1 MSATGVQAD
10 AEVLMTLVGPPC
22 LRLKGCRHALE
33 RKDAAL
39 LAILALDGAAP
50 RARLASLLWPD
61 VGDTGAR
68 NSLRQRLLRLRRIAE
83 RDLVTGSDVLS
94 LAPGVMHE
102 LESPAARL
110 GDDPAALEGELL
122 GDLDYA
128 DCRELG
134 DWVDAARTRWRIA
147 RRDALATIAAALE
160 TQDRIASALRYVER
174 LVSDEPTFE
183 PAYRSLMRLHRR
195 RGDRAAALSAY
206 ERCRTTLAQ
215 EPGDVPSAETR
226 DLHLRILQGTDDRSP
241 ALAPRS
247 IAVLRP
253 PSLVGREREWSELLS
268 AWHNAQVAVL
278 IGEPGIGKSRLLTDF
293 AAAHPHC
300 LTIGSRPGDAQ
311 AAYALLSRLVR
322 ALLPYQPV
330 DLPDWVREQV
340 ALLLSEKNAKQ
351 AVRWNPVRLQLAL
364 VQMFAAVQ
372 AAGLHAIL
380 LDDLQF
386 GDAASLETITA
397 ACLDDGAGPLRWLM
411 ASRVSEV
418 PPVMSSWMTATASD
432 RVCTVALGPLDHA
445 AVVALLSSLAIDGL
459 DAARMAEPLLK
470 HAGGNPMFLLE
481 TLRALIAPGVS
492 SAWQAARVL
501 PVPEHVSDLIGR
513 RLTLLSPGALELAQV
528 AALAGQDFDAALAGH
543 VLQRDALDLADPWR
557 ELEAAQILGGIA
569 FAHDLIQ
576 EATTRSVSVASGP
589 AWHARIA
596 EYLESH
602 SGEPARIGE
611 HWRAAQRWAA
621 AGRAFSAAAAL
632 LRNKLRRAEEA
643 ALLEQADAC
652 FAQTGD
658 DDARAELLLELF
670 RAHWVR
676 KYRRGIRE
684 SQALLQ
690 RVARTPRA
698 KMWALI
704 SQAMLAFDERQDD
717 QSLALISA
725 AREAAEAL
733 GDDAGEDRPA
743 LHMLTWEAIS
753 HAQLNRPAKAMALAQ
768 RLATAVDPMPPEK
781 TVGMAHY
788 GLGYTFE
795 LCGHLQAGLERLQ
808 RAESMFVSL
817 DEPALAADC
826 QSMSTVPLYYLG
838 RLRAATARITL
849 GRRALAELNGG
860 RAEPHTADV
869 YIAWC
874 WRECGLLGPALSLML
889 ETFERAAGAGD
900 ANLQA
905 LCGSELAS
913 LYLVLG
919 QPARARRYL
928 EPARSS
934 PKVHIRM
941 DGLLVEAELAR
952 TLGQAPDTLLR
963 AAQTLLPTCQR
974 SERYRWRIDIERV
987 RSLPAVEAAALMHG
1001 NYEQAMARQTWSMAA
1016 PSWALWI
1023 AALTGAGERVA
1034 AAAQARQLSQVLG
1047 QLDDEVER
1055 PPMSIYPVEY
1065 FLILHHAFVAAA
1077 DIEAADA
1084 ALRRGVEWIH
1094 DVALPHVPS
1103 EFRDSFLDRNAV
1115 NRAIVTMARRG
1126 ARD

>member
-10 AEVLMTLVGPPC
+10 AAVHMTLVGAPC
-22 LRLKGCRHALE
+22 LLLNGCARALE

-39 LAILALDGAAP
+39 LAILALDGTTS
-50 RARLASLLWPD
+50 RACLASLLWPD
-61 VGDTGAR
+61 VGETAAR

-83 RDLVTGSDVLS
+83 RDLVAGSDALS

-102 LESPAARL
+102 LESPAVRL
-110 GDDPAALEGELL
+110 RDDPAALEGELL
-122 GDLDYA
+122 GDLDYT

-134 DWVDAARTRWRIA
+134 DWVDAARTRWRVV
-147 RRDALATIAAALE
+147 RRNTLATIAAALE
-160 TQDRIASALRYVER
+160 TQDRIAVALRYVER
-174 LVSDEPTFE
+174 LVADEPTFE

-206 ERCRTTLAQ
+206 ERCRAALAE
-215 EPGDVPSAETR
+215 EPDTVPSTETR
-226 DLHLRILQGTDDRSP
+226 ELHSRILRGSDDRSP

-247 IAVLRP
+247 IALLRP
-253 PSLVGREREWSELLS
+253 PSLVGREREWLALLS

-278 IGEPGIGKSRLLTDF
+278 LGEPGIGKSRLLTDF

-322 ALLPYQPV
+322 ALLPYQRA
-330 DLPDWVREQV
+330 DLPEWVREQV
-340 ALLLSEKNAKQ
+340 ALLLPETNAKL

-364 VQMFAAVQ
+364 VQIFAAAQ

-386 GDAASLETITA
+386 GDAASLEMITA

-411 ASRVSEV
+411 AARVGEI
-418 PPVMSSWMTATASD
+418 PPVVSSWITATAGD
-432 RVCTVALGPLDHA
+432 RVCTVTLGPLDQA
-445 AVVALLSSLAIDGL
+445 AVEALLSSLAIDGL
-459 DAARMAEPLLK
+459 DAVRAAEPMLK

-481 TLRALIAPGVS
+481 SLRALIAPGVS
-492 SAWQAARVL
+492 SAWQAASVL

-513 RLTLLSPGALELAQV
+513 RLTQLSPGALELAQV

-543 VLQRDALDLADPWR
+543 VLQRDSLDLADPWH
-557 ELEAAQILGGIA
+557 ELEAAQIFGGTA
-569 FAHDLIQ
+569 FAHDLVQ

-596 EYLESH
+596 EYLANRG
-602 SGEPARIGE
+602 GEPARIGL
-611 HWRAAQRWAA
+611 HWRAAQQWAA

-643 ALLEQADAC
+643 GLLEQADAC
-652 FAQTGD
+652 FARIGD
-658 DDARAELLLELF
+658 DDARADVLLELF

-676 KYRRGIRE
+676 KDRRGIRE

-698 KMWALI
+698 KMWSMVAR
-704 SQAMLAFDERQDD
+704 AMLAFDERQDD

-733 GDDAGEDRPA
+733 GNDAGEDRPA
-743 LHMLTWEAIS
+743 LHVLAWEAVS
-753 HAQLNRPAKAMALAQ
+753 QAQLNRPVQAMALAR
-768 RLATAVDPMPPEK
+768 RLASAVDALPPQK
-781 TVGMAHY
+781 LIGSAHY
-788 GLGYTFE
+788 QLGYTFE
-795 LCGHLQAGLERLQ
+795 LCGDLHAGLERLQ

-826 QSMSTVPLYYLG
+826 QSMSSVPLYYLG
-838 RLRAATARITL
+838 RLSAATARIAL
-849 GRRALAELNGG
+849 GRQVLAELNGG

-869 YIAWC
+869 HIARC

-905 LCGSELAS
+905 LCGAELAS
-913 LYLVLG
+913 LYVVLG
-919 QPARARRYL
+919 QPSRARRYL
-928 EPARSS
+928 ESARSS
-934 PKVHIRM
+934 PKVHVRM
-941 DGLLVEAELAR
+941 EGLLAEAELAR
-952 TLGQAPDTLLR
+952 TLGQAPDTALR
-963 AAQTLLPTCQR
+963 EAQALLPTCQR
-974 SERYRWRIDIERV
+974 SERYRWRVDVERA
-987 RSLPAVEAAALMHG
+987 RALPAAEAAALMHG
-1001 NYEQAMARQTWSMAA
+1001 NFEQAMLKQTWSLAA

-1023 AALTGAGERVA
+1023 AALTGAGARVA
-1034 AAAQARQLSQVLG
+1034 AAAQARQLSQLLG
-1047 QLDDEVER
+1047 HLDGEVER
-1055 PPMSIYPVEY
+1055 PPMSIYPAEY

-1077 DIEAADA
+1077 DSEAAHA
-1084 ALRRGVEWIH
+1084 ALRRGAEWING
-1094 DVALPHVPS
+1094 VALPHVPS
-1103 EFRDSFLDRNAV
+1103 EFRDSFLDRNTV
-1115 NRAIVTMARRG
+1115 NRAILTMARRG